1 MVQKERQGPRTSHR
15 QAPLSCASLAITA
28 QTPRAPSVPASG
40 RGRCGALPARGDGRR
55 VPSTWEDTF
64 VVQ

>member
-28 QTPRAPSVPASG
+28 QTPESPLCPRLWQRAVW
-40 RGRCGALPARGDGRR
+40 GAAH
-55 VPSTWEDTF
+55 
-64 VVQ
+64 